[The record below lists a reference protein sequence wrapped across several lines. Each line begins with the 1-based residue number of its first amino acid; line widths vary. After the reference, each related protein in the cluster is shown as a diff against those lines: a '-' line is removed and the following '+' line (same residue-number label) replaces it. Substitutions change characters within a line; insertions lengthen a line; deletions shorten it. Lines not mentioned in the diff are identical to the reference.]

1 MKLLIVEDN
10 AEMRRL
16 ITGLVRDIAE
26 TINECSDGSQA
37 LAAYIEDQPDWVVM
51 DIRMD
56 LLDGITATRK
66 LIETFPEAQIVII
79 SDFDDAKLRA
89 AASAAG
95 ACAYVMKEDLFVLR
109 RILGNGPR

>member
-95 ACAYVMKEDLFVLR
+95 ACAYVMKEDLFALR